1 MSYLKSPHYLS
12 RSPKGVFY
20 FRYSLSA
27 RERAQL
33 KQNEIHWSLRTSDL
47 RLARRLALTLHDLVP
62 TVLSRGRDMNVKY
75 SELQKNL
82 LDLKRR
88 YIKNELRVIYENGPL
103 TVEQRQVIK
112 ERIAIG
118 KVELQMQEPSDDEH
132 WT

>member
-1 MSYLKSPHYLS
+1 
-12 RSPKGVFY
+12 
-20 FRYSLSA
+20 
-27 RERAQL
+27 
-33 KQNEIHWSLRTSDL
+33 
-47 RLARRLALTLHDLVP
+47 
-62 TVLSRGRDMNVKY
+62 MNVKY